1 MQDGAFLAVF
11 CVRVNCSDGSAGLY
25 ILSFFYLEI
34 CDSGVYC
41 EVFAVADDDNV
52 LEPVHVEEG
61 RYGTLKN
68 CTCRGPG
75 GNGYVYAPAIG
86 ENEYKRK
93 FLARF
98 VHDYFRSSYKEMVTF
113 FARDEQLSPDD
124 LQDIIREIEKG
135 E

>member
-1 MQDGAFLAVF
+1 MEKLTRQEEDVMQVVWRLG
-11 CVRVNCSDGSAGLY
+11 
-25 ILSFFYLEI
+25 
-34 CDSGVYC
+34 
-41 EVFAVADDDNV
+41 
-52 LEPVHVEEG
+52 
-61 RYGTLKN
+61 N
-68 CTCRGPG
+68 CTVREVLAQMGEPSLPYTTVASVMG
-75 GNGYVYAPAIG
+75 NLKTKGFVAQQRKGNGYVYAPAIG

-93 FLARF
+93 FLSRF